1 MNCEHCE
8 KEFSTKSS
16 LSYHQKT
23 AKYCLEK
30 QGKSNEQYKCSHCEK
45 CFTTLQRLNEHQ
57 KQSCKLKDKVNY
69 DQEINR
75 IKDEF
80 GTYKKQEKIKLKEKE
95 TFYLQQLKEKE
106 TSYQQQLKD
115 KENSYQQQLK
125 DKDTY
130 SYQKDIQ
137 IASIEK
143 ALNEKNEYIAKLE
156 AKLEKLEAKLD
167 SKLEK
172 LESVVTTM
180 AIEAKTLS
188 ATSASTTTTNNTTNN
203 ITVTNNNVL
212 NLSKEHV
219 NKVLKDHLDY
229 DVVYAGQAGFA
240 KFVVDKMLKGPDGKL
255 TYKCVDP
262 SRQMF
267 EFIDESGETVRDM
280 RAEKLIQS
288 LLDGDALKIGLDA
301 AAKGWNTDD
310 RQLNNARTE
319 TFGPRVN
326 EYSELNRH
334 NTVFRNKVSSLTT

>member
-1 MNCEHCE
+1 MECNFCKKTFISKNVLAH
-8 KEFSTKSS
+8 
-16 LSYHQKT
+16 HQRT
-23 AKYCLEK
+23 AKYCLEM
-30 QGKSNEQYKCSHCEK
+30 QGKNETNFECKYCKKFLSTNERLLTHLNVCKSKYIKEVSEK
-45 CFTTLQRLNEHQ
+45 EQ
-57 KQSCKLKDKVNY
+57 KILKDSSEQKEMFEVKLRDKDLAY
-69 DQEINR
+69 DQ
-75 IKDEF
+75 
-80 GTYKKQEKIKLKEKE
+80 KIKEKDA
-95 TFYLQQLKEKE
+95 YHDAMIK
-106 TSYQQQLKD
+106 
-115 KENSYQQQLK
+115 
-125 DKDTY
+125 
-130 SYQKDIQ
+130 
-137 IASIEK
+137 
-143 ALNEKNEYIAKLE
+143 EKNEYIAKLE
-156 AKLEKLEAKLD
+156 AKLD
-167 SKLEK
+167 K
-172 LESVVTTM
+172 LESAVT
-180 AIEAKTLS
+180 AIAMESKT
-188 ATSASTTTTNNTTNN
+188 STKPTTTNNTTTN
-203 ITVTNNNVL
+203 ITVTNTNNVL

>member
-1 MNCEHCE
+1 MECEYCQ
-8 KEFSTKSS
+8 KVFSTKSN
-16 LSYHQKT
+16 LSSHQKS
-23 AKYCLEK
+23 AKYCLEL
-30 QGKSNEQYKCSHCEK
+30 QGEHKEEKNFTCEYCNKVLTQQKSLDVHII
-45 CFTTLQRLNEHQ
+45 
-57 KQSCKLKDKVNY
+57 SCKEKKKKIEMRKDSENSLLIKKLEYEIVKLKKNEKENL
-69 DQEINR
+69 QK
-75 IKDEF
+75 KDEYHSEKMKEKDALLLKETELF
-80 GTYKKQEKIKLKEKE
+80 KEKIAEK
-95 TFYLQQLKEKE
+95 
-106 TSYQQQLKD
+106 D
-115 KENSYQQQLK
+115 
-125 DKDTY
+125 
-130 SYQKDIQ
+130 
-137 IASIEK
+137 
-143 ALNEKNEYIAKLE
+143 EYITKLE
-156 AKLEKLEAKLD
+156 AKLEKMEEKLE
-167 SKLEK
+167 SKFEK
-172 LESVVTTM
+172 LESVFTM
-180 AIEAKTLS
+180 AIEAKTLTAS
-188 ATSASTTTTNNTTNN
+188 SASTTNNTTTN

-326 EYSELNRH
+326 EYSELNRN

>member
-1 MNCEHCE
+1 
-8 KEFSTKSS
+8 
-16 LSYHQKT
+16 
-23 AKYCLEK
+23 
-30 QGKSNEQYKCSHCEK
+30 
-45 CFTTLQRLNEHQ
+45 
-57 KQSCKLKDKVNY
+57 
-69 DQEINR
+69 
-75 IKDEF
+75 
-80 GTYKKQEKIKLKEKE
+80 
-95 TFYLQQLKEKE
+95 
-106 TSYQQQLKD
+106 
-115 KENSYQQQLK
+115 
-125 DKDTY
+125 
-130 SYQKDIQ
+130 
-137 IASIEK
+137 
-143 ALNEKNEYIAKLE
+143 
-156 AKLEKLEAKLD
+156 
-167 SKLEK
+167 LEK

-180 AIEAKTLS
+180 AIESKTLT
-188 ATSASTTTTNNTTNN
+188 AASASTTTTNNTTTN

-219 NKVLKDHLDY
+219 NKVLKDHLNY

-267 EFIDESGETVRDM
+267 EFTDETGETVRDM

-288 LLDGDALKIGLDA
+288 LLDGDAIKIGLDA

-310 RQLNNARTE
+310 RQLNNSRTE

>member
-1 MNCEHCE
+1 MECEFCN
-8 KEFSTKSS
+8 KSFSTKY
-16 LSYHQKT
+16 LLTQHQKKT
-23 AKYCLEK
+23 KYCLDLQGSNSVFQCKFCNK
-30 QGKSNEQYKCSHCEK
+30 QLSTKD
-45 CFTTLQRLNEHQ
+45 RLILHTN
-57 KQSCKLKDKVNY
+57 SCKENNEKEN
-69 DQEINR
+69 I
-75 IKDEF
+75 IKKE
-80 GTYKKQEKIKLKEKE
+80 YEEKIKIIEKE
-95 TFYLQQLKEKE
+95 YDDKLKIVDKVLQ
-106 TSYQQQLKD
+106 
-115 KENSYQQQLK
+115 
-125 DKDTY
+125 
-130 SYQKDIQ
+130 
-137 IASIEK
+137 
-143 ALNEKNEYIAKLE
+143 EKNEYITKLE
-156 AKLEKLEAKLD
+156 TKLEKIEAKLD

-172 LESVVTTM
+172 LESAVTTI
-180 AIEAKTLS
+180 AIESKTALS
-188 ATSASTTTTNNTTNN
+188 TPSTTTNNTTN
-203 ITVTNNNVL
+203 ITVTQTNNNVL

-288 LLDGDALKIGLDA
+288 LLDGDAIKIGLDA

-326 EYSELNRH
+326 EYTELNRH

>member
-1 MNCEHCE
+1 MNCEFCNKTFSSKSNLTAHQTTAKFCLEIQGKHIEEKQFKCEYCDKLLTQRSSLEDHYNICKEKLKKCHLEKDKEYSNTIKKIELELSKMKKTDEKNKKLLEE
-8 KEFSTKSS
+8 KESCY
-16 LSYHQKT
+16 LS
-23 AKYCLEK
+23 E
-30 QGKSNEQYKCSHCEK
+30 
-45 CFTTLQRLNEHQ
+45 R
-57 KQSCKLKDKVNY
+57 
-69 DQEINR
+69 
-75 IKDEF
+75 
-80 GTYKKQEKIKLKEKE
+80 KEKE
-95 TFYLQQLKEKE
+95 YLMV
-106 TSYQQQLKD
+106 QLKD
-115 KENSYQQQLK
+115 KEASFTKDSDLLK
-125 DKDTY
+125 EKIKEKDAY
-130 SYQKDIQ
+130 HDAMIK
-137 IASIEK
+137 
-143 ALNEKNEYIAKLE
+143 EKNEYIAKLE
-156 AKLEKLEAKLD
+156 AKLEKLESAVTAIAME
-167 SKLEK
+167 SK
-172 LESVVTTM
+172 
-180 AIEAKTLS
+180 
-188 ATSASTTTTNNTTNN
+188 TSTKPITTNNTTNN

-267 EFIDESGETVRDM
+267 EFTDESGETVRDM

>member
-1 MNCEHCE
+1 MECEYCQ
-8 KEFSTKSS
+8 KVFSTKSN
-16 LSYHQKT
+16 LSSHQKS
-23 AKYCLEK
+23 AKYCLEL
-30 QGKSNEQYKCSHCEK
+30 QGEHKEEKKFTCEYCNKVLTQQKSLDVHII
-45 CFTTLQRLNEHQ
+45 
-57 KQSCKLKDKVNY
+57 SCKEKKKKNEMMKDTENSLLIKKLEYEIVKLKKNEKENI
-69 DQEINR
+69 QK
-75 IKDEF
+75 KDEYH
-80 GTYKKQEKIKLKEKE
+80 TQKMKEKDALLLVETESLKEK
-95 TFYLQQLKEKE
+95 
-106 TSYQQQLKD
+106 
-115 KENSYQQQLK
+115 
-125 DKDTY
+125 
-130 SYQKDIQ
+130 
-137 IASIEK
+137 IA
-143 ALNEKNEYIAKLE
+143 EKNEYIAKLE
-156 AKLEKLEAKLD
+156 AKLEKMEEKLE
-167 SKLEK
+167 SKFEK
-172 LESVVTTM
+172 LESVFTM
-180 AIEAKTLS
+180 AIESRSVT
-188 ATSASTTTTNNTTNN
+188 ASTASTTTNNTTNN

-219 NKVLKDHLDY
+219 NKVLKDHLNY

-267 EFIDESGETVRDM
+267 EFTDETGETVRDM

-288 LLDGDALKIGLDA
+288 LLDGDAIKIGLDA